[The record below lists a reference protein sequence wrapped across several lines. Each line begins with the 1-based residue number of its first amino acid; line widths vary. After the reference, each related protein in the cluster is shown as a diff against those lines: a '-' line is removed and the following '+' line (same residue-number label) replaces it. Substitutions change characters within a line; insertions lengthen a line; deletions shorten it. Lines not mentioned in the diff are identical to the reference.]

1 MTREKVQRPIRKG
14 IQELGIAPEL
24 PMPLIFSQR
33 GYLNCISAPSLEAKQ
48 GKSLHQL
55 PTHSVQGEAS
65 GTLRPQQLLRY
76 TNTNTELSVL
86 REQATSGEE
95 IRGAGIIL
103 RKEAV
108 RLCTRGFAQSPQI
121 SAANGTEEICV
132 VSVQCRG
139 QIAYAFFVHQL
150 LKQCHVSL
158 LYLYHDSILQIPFL
172 WRP

>member
-121 SAANGTEEICV
+121 SLTQQQMEQKKFV
-132 VSVQCRG
+132 WSVSSAEVK
-139 QIAYAFFVHQL
+139 L
-150 LKQCHVSL
+150 LML
-158 LYLYHDSILQIPFL
+158 FL
-172 WRP
+172 CTNS